1 MKVELIYTEGCEK
14 CAAARYELR
23 AAATAAVRDLVWRE
37 INVLDEIDYAVQLG
51 VIALPSI
58 AIDGQLVFASLPSG
72 PQLQQEM
79 VRREKDI
86 LGDRCV
92 SQKR

>member
-1 MKVELIYTEGCEK
+1 MKIELIYTEGCEK
-14 CAAARYELR
+14 CAAARHELR
-23 AAATAAVRDLVWRE
+23 VAAAAAVHDLVWRE
-37 INVLDEIDYAVQLG
+37 INVLDEVDYAVQLG

-72 PQLQQEM
+72 LQLQQEM
-79 VRREKDI
+79 ARREKDI

-92 SQKR
+92 SPKR

>member
-1 MKVELIYTEGCEK
+1 MKTELIYTEGCEK
-14 CAAARYELR
+14 CAAARHELR
-23 AAATAAVRDLVWRE
+23 AAAAAAGHDLVWRE

-58 AIDGQLVFASLPSG
+58 AIDGRLVFACLPSG
-72 PQLQQEM
+72 LQLQQEM
-79 VRREKDI
+79 ARREKDI

-92 SQKR
+92 SPKR